1 MSHPEVLST
10 ALDIPK
16 PKKWFSIPIKPVEVL
31 RRRRVTN
38 ERPQDDH
45 QDPEFKLPKR
55 SSLIIVIV
63 LNLLMQLSFFIIVSS
78 SNLYAAHLGGS
89 ATFSGLVIGIP
100 TLISGLCLLPLMKI
114 DQGVYRRP
122 MHFACGSAVL
132 GHILYAIAYKV
143 NFLYLILLG
152 RIVNGLTFTFFMY
165 AKKYCSDSRIVGV
178 RRRTFLAGWLVVT
191 QALGFSLGPFMGGLL
206 YKVGFSNDIFNGYTS
221 PAWVMAII
229 WSIFWLVS
237 TFLFEDV
244 PLEPPVESE
253 VEMTSMEN
261 INIPEGK
268 EDSRGQSKAS
278 STAQVTNIESVS
290 EPERFRMSSAQWG
303 VTATMIWFAMTCFF
317 VLGAWEANIPA
328 FTGSDSPLS
337 PFHFSP
343 FAAGNL
349 IALGG
354 ACTFPFLFLN
364 IFVARKIQDRITL
377 AVGSSLGCAGL
388 FIALAILK
396 TRTVNYGSF
405 FICWF
410 LVALGF
416 NLASTVTL
424 SLLSKQLP
432 GKWNSKVSIMIQ
444 CGNYTGRVT
453 GAVWGGAGVQ
463 VGMLSYVGLQIAILG
478 IGVVMFSTLWRNL
491 KAKTG

>member
-132 GHILYAIAYKV
+132 GHILYAIAY
-143 NFLYLILLG
+143 
-152 RIVNGLTFTFFMY
+152 
-165 AKKYCSDSRIVGV
+165 KKYCSDSRIVGV

-453 GAVWGGAGVQ
+453 DSDFGDRGCYVLNALEEFESEDWLRYRGHLYSDFGV
-463 VGMLSYVGLQIAILG
+463 SIS
-478 IGVVMFSTLWRNL
+478 STSR
-491 KAKTG
+491 